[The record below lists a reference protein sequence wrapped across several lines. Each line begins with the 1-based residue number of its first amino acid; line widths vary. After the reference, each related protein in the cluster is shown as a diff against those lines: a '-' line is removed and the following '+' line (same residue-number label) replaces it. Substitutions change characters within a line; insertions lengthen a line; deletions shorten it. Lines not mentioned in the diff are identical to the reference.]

1 MKLFLTIT
9 ADQMINSPRGYLSKI
24 MTGFYFDFA
33 PGIMSGAAIFYDRQ
47 ICAHW
52 LGTLDQDRIEQG

>member
-9 ADQMINSPRGYLSKI
+9 ADQMINTPRGYLSKI

-33 PGIMSGAAIFYDRQ
+33 PGIMSGAAIFYGRQ
-47 ICAHW
+47 SREAW
-52 LGTLDQDRIEQG
+52 